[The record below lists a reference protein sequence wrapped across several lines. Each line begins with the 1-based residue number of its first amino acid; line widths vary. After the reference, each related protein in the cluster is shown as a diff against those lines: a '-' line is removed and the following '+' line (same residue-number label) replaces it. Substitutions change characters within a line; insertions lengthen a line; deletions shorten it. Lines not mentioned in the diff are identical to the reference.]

1 MEENTGY
8 EGYAIVELM
17 GHNTLAGYISEQTV
31 AGTAMLRI
39 DVPAVGGIEKYTKFV
54 SGGAIYGITPTTQ
67 EIAERAAS
75 RLQMR
80 PVSQYIVSAPP
91 ADRPALVDST
101 TGDEHEEEYEDY
113 EESEE
118 YAEHG

>member
-17 GHNTLAGYISEQTV
+17 GHNTLAGYISEQTI
-31 AGTAMLRI
+31 AGTAMIRI
-39 DVPAVGGIEKYTKFV
+39 DVPAVDGIEKYTKFV
-54 SGGAIYGITPTTQ
+54 SGGAVYGITPTTQ

-80 PVSQYIVSAPP
+80 PVSQYIVSVPP
-91 ADRPALVDST
+91 ASRPALVDST
-101 TGDEHEEEYEDY
+101 TGDEYEQYGDREEYE
-113 EESEE
+113 EP
-118 YAEHG
+118 G